1 MLSSG
6 SYLLL
11 PSYKKSYQDLLREI
25 YNNKKAQSNPDILI
39 INEEKSIG
47 IDKTR
52 ELKNFFQLKSW
63 SGEVKTAVVINGE
76 KMTVEAQNS
85 ILKIL
90 EEPGENNY
98 IIITAPN
105 PYLLL
110 PTILSRCQLLKGK
123 DLPSAVEG
131 DHFNKII
138 NSGIKRRIEIFE
150 ELNELDAQEV
160 CKRLLVQ
167 GQHHL
172 FLGKEKK
179 TIAKALAKIME
190 AQRMLQANL
199 TADQVFDWLAVNM

>member
-11 PSYKKSYQDLLREI
+11 PSYQKSYRDLLLEI
-25 YNNKKAQSNPDILI
+25 YDKKIQSNPDILI
-39 INEEKSIG
+39 INEEKNIG

-52 ELKNFFQLKSW
+52 ELKLFFQVKSW
-63 SGEVKTAVVINGE
+63 SGEVKTAIIINGE
-76 KMTVEAQNS
+76 RMTVEAQNS

-90 EEPGENNY
+90 EEPGKNNY
-98 IIITAPN
+98 IIITAQN

-123 DLPSAVEG
+123 GLPLTAEG
-131 DHFNKII
+131 DHFNRII
-138 NSGIKRRIEIFE
+138 SSGIKKRIEIFE
-150 ELNELDAQEV
+150 ELNELNAQEA
-160 CKRLLVQ
+160 CKKLLVQ

-172 FLGKEKK
+172 FAGKEKK
-179 TIAKALAKIME
+179 ATAKALVKIMK